1 MYQANRED
9 GSFWFAE
16 EDFQRVRA
24 RAEADLRSQGGKGDW
39 QQRLKSRI
47 SMYMRHQFRN
57 LLAVRR
63 DWTPSFDY
71 YLVLAIPAREAIVA
85 LEGWVGEQPVYSD
98 NFPGADQAKDIRLAG
113 GLRQYVIRFDFPANR
128 TAAAW
133 FQGGPRGF

>member
-1 MYQANRED
+1 
-9 GSFWFAE
+9 
-16 EDFQRVRA
+16 
-24 RAEADLRSQGGKGDW
+24 
-39 QQRLKSRI
+39 
-47 SMYMRHQFRN
+47 MYMRHQFRN

-71 YLVLAIPAREAIVA
+71 YLVLAIPAKEAVVA

-98 NFPGADQAKDIRLAG
+98 SFPGADHAKEIRLAG

-128 TAAAW
+128 KAATW